1 MVSPYNRPMTPNQL
15 RKRSVPMWPCTAQ
28 RLYCMLITNMYSWLV
43 FQHCRTIRCYKAA
56 RHSLSTDWPWYLE
69 YVLQWLSLLNYTKS
83 SRQGRSKCC
92 KNFENCC
99 MLLSWWWPFKIKN
112 KPYRT
117 STFSTLAFE
126 LGIDP
131 CQVSADNTFKNTVQR
146 DFLTPVFFH

>member
-1 MVSPYNRPMTPNQL
+1 MSWCSHITALWPQINCVSVVDQCGL
-15 RKRSVPMWPCTAQ
+15 VPH
-28 RLYCMLITNMYSWLV
+28 RGYMLITNMYSWLV
-43 FQHCRTIRCYKAA
+43 FQHCLTIKCYKAA

-99 MLLSWWWPFKIKN
+99 MLLSWWWPFKIIN
-112 KPYRT
+112 KTCRT

-126 LGIDP
+126 LGFDL
-131 CQVSADNTFKNTVQR
+131 CQVSADNTFKKCKRAFYT
-146 DFLTPVFFH
+146 